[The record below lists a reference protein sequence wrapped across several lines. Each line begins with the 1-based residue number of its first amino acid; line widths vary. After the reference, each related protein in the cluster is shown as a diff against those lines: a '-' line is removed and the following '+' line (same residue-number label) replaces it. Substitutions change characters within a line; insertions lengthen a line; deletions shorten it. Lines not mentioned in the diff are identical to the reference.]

1 MIKYERA
8 LEEEKTLRD
17 IVETLKLDY
26 IDLSRVRIVYSYGA
40 NTRAI
45 ARIWAIPKIILET
58 FELKPVYVIELIT
71 EKFLKLSEEEK
82 IKVIIHEVLHIPSKF
97 SGGLRPHGNKV
108 SQREVNKLY
117 KKYLNSKSKKRN
129 S

>member
-40 NTRAI
+40 NTGAI
-45 ARIWAIPKIILET
+45 ARIWAIPKVILET

-117 KKYLNSKSKKRN
+117 KKYLSLKLKKRN